1 MTESRTVA
9 SQPRRLWSP
18 VAGGRSNPLPG
29 QLWPSQ
35 LLQIGAFPALALA
48 WPAGA
53 VAQTASLYSDGFEDR
68 PEVNVQVRGAN
79 QPYTARS
86 IGLTQEKSHSGK
98 TSVKID
104 VTTRH
109 GFEVQLAPR
118 TTAKPGVEWGSIGG
132 AGTFVLPGLDIPL
145 QRDRGYVLEAWVW
158 VEKGPSSGVRI
169 DVATVVDSHY
179 GPVAA
184 SLVAGGTTKTGSWV
198 KIEQELTASL
208 LEKKDAAGDKVDGL
222 RLQAVSYASFLPG
235 AGELIAR
242 KC

>member
-1 MTESRTVA
+1 MTESRTVV
-9 SQPRRLWSP
+9 SPPRGLWSR
-18 VAGGRSNPLPG
+18 VAGGRSNPPPG
-29 QLWPSQ
+29 QRWPSR
-35 LLQIGAFPALALA
+35 LLQIGAFLALA

-53 VAQTASLYSDGFEDR
+53 GAQTASLYSDGFEDR

-79 QPYTARS
+79 QPYTART
-86 IGLTQEKSHSGK
+86 IGLTQEKSRSGK

-104 VTTRH
+104 VTAMH

-132 AGTFVLPGLDIPL
+132 AGSFRLPGLDIPL

-184 SLVAGGTTKTGSWV
+184 SLVAGAP
-198 KIEQELTASL
+198 Q
-208 LEKKDAAGDKVDGL
+208 
-222 RLQAVSYASFLPG
+222 RPG
-235 AGELIAR
+235 AGSR
-242 KC
+242 SSRS